1 MRLIGLT
8 GGIGSG
14 KSTVGRMLVEHGLRE
29 DEQAVGLE
37 FHDAEEASMFKRDAA
52 VGTSRSQSLATA
64 QPPRLLKMRWR

>member
-1 MRLIGLT
+1 
-8 GGIGSG
+8 
-14 KSTVGRMLVEHGLRE
+14 MLVEHGLRE